1 MIGDF
6 DYQFFLEV
14 LTGGLL
20 SGVMYSLVAI
30 GFVLIYKTSGVLNF
44 AQGALLLFA
53 ALTFVSLVERGVPFA
68 LAVAVTFAI
77 MVALG
82 IGIERTV
89 LRPLTNKPPI
99 TLFMA
104 TLGLSYII
112 EGAAQLIWGTQVHGL
127 ELGIED
133 VPLEVGGVLISQFD
147 IFAAAV
153 AAAMVLLLS
162 LFFRYTRIGLSF
174 RAVADDQFAALA
186 VGLKLPLIWASVWA
200 AAGLVALVAGLLW
213 GARLGVQFSLSLVVL
228 KALPVLVLGGFD
240 SILGAIV
247 GGLLI
252 GASEKL
258 AEVYIGDYFG
268 GGIES
273 WFAYVVALVFLLIR
287 PSGLFGQ
294 KLVERV

>member
-1 MIGDF
+1 MTEAF
-6 DYQFFLEV
+6 DYLFFIEV

-44 AQGALLLFA
+44 AQGAMLLFA

-68 LAVAVTFAI
+68 LALALTFGI
-77 MVALG
+77 MVLLG
-82 IGIERTV
+82 MAVERTV
-89 LRPLTNKPPI
+89 LRPLVNKPPI

-104 TLGLSYII
+104 TLGLSYVI
-112 EGAAQLIWGTQVHGL
+112 EGAAQLLWGTQVHAL
-127 ELGIED
+127 DLGIED
-133 VPLEVGGVLISQFD
+133 IPFEVYGVFISQFD
-147 IFAAAV
+147 LFAAGS
-153 AAAMVLLLS
+153 AALMVTALT
-162 LFFRYTRIGLSF
+162 LFFRYTRVGLSF

-186 VGLKLPLIWASVWA
+186 VGLRLPRIWATVWA
-200 AAGLVALVAGLLW
+200 ASGLVALVAGLLW
-213 GARLGVQFSLSLVVL
+213 GARSGVQFSLSLVVL

-240 SILGAIV
+240 SIAGAII
-247 GGLLI
+247 GGLII

-258 AEVYIGDYFG
+258 AEVYIGEYFG
-268 GGIES
+268 GGIEG
-273 WFAYVVALVFLLIR
+273 WFAYVLALAFLLIR

>member
-1 MIGDF
+1 MMAEF
-6 DYQFFLEV
+6 DWLFFTEV
-14 LTGGLL
+14 LVGGLL

-44 AQGALLLFA
+44 SQGALLLFA

-68 LAVAVTFAI
+68 VAFVITFAI
-77 MVALG
+77 MVVLG
-82 IGIERTV
+82 ITIERAV

-112 EGAAQLIWGTQVHGL
+112 EGAAQLLWGTQVHGL
-127 ELGIED
+127 DLGIED
-133 VPLEVGGVLISQFD
+133 IPFDVGGVFISQFD
-147 IFAAAV
+147 IFAALV
-153 AAAMVLLLS
+153 AAGMVAILTA
-162 LFFRYTRIGLSF
+162 FFRYTRIGLGF

-186 VGLKLPLIWASVWA
+186 VGLKLPWIWASVWA

-240 SILGAIV
+240 SIVGAII
-247 GGLLI
+247 GGLVI

-258 AEVYIGDYFG
+258 AEVYIGEYFG
-268 GGIES
+268 GGIEG
-273 WFAYVVALVFLLIR
+273 WFAYVVALAFLLIR
-287 PSGLFGQ
+287 PSGMFGQ

>member
-1 MIGDF
+1 MSDL
-6 DYQFFLEV
+6 DWLFFTEV
-14 LTGGLL
+14 LVGGLL

-44 AQGALLLFA
+44 AQGAMLLFA
-53 ALTFVSLVERGVPFA
+53 ALTFVSLVERGVPFPLA
-68 LAVAVTFAI
+68 LAITFAL
-77 MVALG
+77 MVVIG
-82 IGIERTV
+82 IVIERTV
-89 LRPLTNKPPI
+89 LRPLTNRPPI

-104 TLGLSYII
+104 TLGLSYVI
-112 EGAAQLIWGTQVHGL
+112 EGAAQLVWGTQVHAL

-133 VPLEVGGVLISQFD
+133 LPFDIGGVFISQFD

-153 AAAMVLLLS
+153 AAGMVALLS
-162 LFFRYTRIGLSF
+162 VFFRYTRVGLAF

-186 VGLKLPLIWASVWA
+186 VGLRLPWIWATVWA
-200 AAGLVALVAGLLW
+200 TAGLVALVAGLLW

-252 GASEKL
+252 GATEKL
-258 AEVYIGDYFG
+258 AEVYLGDYLG

-273 WFAYVVALVFLLIR
+273 WFAYVAALAFLLIR

-294 KLVERV
+294 KLVERL

>member
-1 MIGDF
+1 MDGF
-6 DYQFFLEV
+6 DAGFFAEV
-14 LTGGLL
+14 LLGGLL

-44 AQGALLLFA
+44 AQGAQLLFA

-68 LAVAVTFAI
+68 LALMLTFAL

-82 IGIERTV
+82 LVIERTV
-89 LRPLTNKPPI
+89 LRPLVNQPPI

-104 TLGLSYII
+104 TLGLSYVI
-112 EGAAQLIWGTQVHGL
+112 EGVAQLVWGTQVHAL
-127 ELGIED
+127 ELGIADE
-133 VPLEVGGVLISQFD
+133 PLQFLGIMVSTFD
-147 IFAAAV
+147 LFAAATAAVMV
-153 AAAMVLLLS
+153 ALLS
-162 LFFRYTRIGLSF
+162 AFFRYTRVGLAF
-174 RAVADDQFAALA
+174 RAVADDAYAAIA
-186 VGLKLPLIWASVWA
+186 VGLRLPRIWATVWA
-200 AAGLVALVAGLLW
+200 AAGVIALVAGLLW

-247 GGLLI
+247 GGLVI
-252 GASEKL
+252 GALEKL
-258 AEVYIGDYFG
+258 AEVYIGPFVG

-273 WFAYVVALVFLLIR
+273 WFAYVAALAFLLIR

-294 KLVERV
+294 KLVERA

>member
-1 MIGDF
+1 MMAEF
-6 DYQFFLEV
+6 DWLFFTEV
-14 LTGGLL
+14 LVGGLL

-44 AQGALLLFA
+44 SQGALLLFA

-68 LAVAVTFAI
+68 VAFVITFAV
-77 MVALG
+77 MVVLG
-82 IGIERTV
+82 ITIERAV
-89 LRPLTNKPPI
+89 LRPLTNKPAI

-112 EGAAQLIWGTQVHGL
+112 EGAAQLLWGTQVHGL
-127 ELGIED
+127 DLGIED
-133 VPLEVGGVLISQFD
+133 IPFDVGGVFISQFD
-147 IFAAAV
+147 IFAALV
-153 AAAMVLLLS
+153 AAGMVAILS
-162 LFFRYTRIGLSF
+162 AFFRYTRIGLGF

-186 VGLKLPLIWASVWA
+186 VGLKLPWIWASVWA

-240 SILGAIV
+240 SIVGAII
-247 GGLLI
+247 GGLVI

-258 AEVYIGDYFG
+258 AEVYIGEYFG
-268 GGIES
+268 GGIEG
-273 WFAYVVALVFLLIR
+273 WFAYVVALAFLLIR

>member
-1 MIGDF
+1 MFDF
-6 DYQFFLEV
+6 DASFFAEV
-14 LTGGLL
+14 LVGGLL

-44 AQGALLLFA
+44 AQGAMLLFA
-53 ALTFVSLVERGVPFA
+53 ALTFVSLVERGVPFPLA
-68 LAVAVTFAI
+68 LLATFAI
-77 MVALG
+77 MVVLG
-82 IGIERTV
+82 IAIERVV
-89 LRPLTNKPPI
+89 LRPLVNKPPI

-104 TLGLSYII
+104 TLGLSYVI

-127 ELGIED
+127 DLGID
-133 VPLEVGGVLISQFD
+133 DTPFEVAGILISKFD
-147 IFAAAV
+147 LFAAAI
-153 AAAMVLLLS
+153 AAAMVALLTA
-162 LFFRYTRIGLSF
+162 FFRYTRIGLSF
-174 RAVADDQFAALA
+174 RAVADDQFAAFA
-186 VGLKLPLIWASVWA
+186 VGLRLPRIWATVWT
-200 AAGLVALVAGLLW
+200 AAGAVALVAGLLW

-258 AEVYIGDYFG
+258 AEVYVGPFFG

-273 WFAYVVALVFLLIR
+273 WFAYVVALAFLLVR
-287 PSGLFGQ
+287 PAGLFGQ
-294 KLVERV
+294 KLVERA

>member
-1 MIGDF
+1 MADF
-6 DYQFFLEV
+6 DWMFFTEV
-14 LTGGLL
+14 LIGGLL

-44 AQGALLLFA
+44 SQGALLLFA
-53 ALTFVSLVERGVPFA
+53 ALTFVSLTERGVPFWA
-68 LAVAVTFAI
+68 AFVVMFAA
-77 MVALG
+77 MVI
-82 IGIERTV
+82 IGIAIERSV

-112 EGAAQLIWGTQVHGL
+112 EGAAQLLWGTQVHAL
-127 ELGIED
+127 DLGIED
-133 VPLEVGGVLISQFD
+133 VPFDVGGIFISQFD
-147 IFAAAV
+147 IFAAVV
-153 AAAMVLLLS
+153 AAGMVALLS
-162 LFFRYTRIGLSF
+162 AFFRYTRIGLGF

-186 VGLKLPLIWASVWA
+186 IGLKLPWIWASVWA

-247 GGLLI
+247 GGLLV

-258 AEVYIGDYFG
+258 AEVYIGEYLG

-273 WFAYVVALVFLLIR
+273 WFAYVVALAFLLIR

>member
-1 MIGDF
+1 MDGF
-6 DYQFFLEV
+6 DWAFLIEV
-14 LTGGLL
+14 LVGGLL

-44 AQGALLLFA
+44 AQGAMLLFA

-68 LAVAVTFAI
+68 LALLLTFAV

-82 IGIERTV
+82 VAIERTV
-89 LRPLTNKPPI
+89 LRPLVNRPPI

-104 TLGLSYII
+104 TLGLSYVI

-127 ELGIED
+127 ELGIDD
-133 VPLEVGGVLISQFD
+133 VPFEVSGVLISTFD
-147 IFAAAV
+147 LFAAAV
-153 AAAMVLLLS
+153 AAAMVALLTA
-162 LFFRYTRIGLSF
+162 FFRWTRIGLAF
-174 RAVADDQFAALA
+174 RAVADDPFAALA
-186 VGLKLPLIWASVWA
+186 IGLRLPVIWATVWS

-247 GGLLI
+247 GGLLV
-252 GASEKL
+252 GATEKL
-258 AEVYIGDYFG
+258 AEVYVGEYVG

-273 WFAYVVALVFLLIR
+273 WFAYAVALAFLLVR
-287 PSGLFGQ
+287 PAGLFGQ

>member
-1 MIGDF
+1 MADV
-6 DYQFFLEV
+6 DWQFFIEV
-14 LTGGLL
+14 LIGGLL

-44 AQGALLLFA
+44 AQGAMLLFA
-53 ALTFVSLVERGVPFA
+53 ALTFVSLTERGIPFW
-68 LAVAVTFAI
+68 LAFVITFAI
-77 MVALG
+77 MVLLG
-82 IGIERTV
+82 LAIERTV

-104 TLGLSYII
+104 TLGLSYVI

-127 ELGIED
+127 ELGIDD
-133 VPLEVGGVLISQFD
+133 VPLEFGGVLVSQFD
-147 IFAAAV
+147 IFAAVV
-153 AAAMVLLLS
+153 AAAMVALLS
-162 LFFRYTRIGLSF
+162 VFFRYTRIGLSF

-186 VGLKLPLIWASVWA
+186 VGLKLPFIWATVWA
-200 AAGLVALVAGLLW
+200 TAGLIALVAGLLW

-247 GGLLI
+247 GGLII
-252 GASEKL
+252 GAAEKL

-273 WFAYVVALVFLLIR
+273 WFAYVVALAFLLVR

>member
-1 MIGDF
+1 MLGGF
-6 DYQFFLEV
+6 DYLFFIEV

-44 AQGALLLFA
+44 AQGSQLLFA
-53 ALTFVSLVERGVPFA
+53 ALTFVSLVERGAPFA
-68 LAVAVTFAI
+68 AAFLISLAV

-82 IGIERTV
+82 LAIERAV
-89 LRPLTNKPPI
+89 LRPLVNKPPI

-104 TLGLSYII
+104 TLGLSYVI
-112 EGAAQLIWGTQVHGL
+112 EGAAQLLWGTQVHGL
-127 ELGIED
+127 DLGVD
-133 VPLEVGGVLISQFD
+133 DTPLEVSGVLVSTFD
-147 IFAAAV
+147 LFAAGV
-153 AAAMVLLLS
+153 AAAMVALLTI
-162 LFFRYTRIGLSF
+162 FFRYTRVGLAF

-186 VGLKLPLIWASVWA
+186 VGLRLPRIWATVWA
-200 AAGLVALVAGLLW
+200 ASGVVALVAGLLW

-240 SILGAIV
+240 SIAGAIV

-252 GASEKL
+252 GAIEKL
-258 AEVYIGDYFG
+258 GEVYVGPYFG

-273 WFAYVVALVFLLIR
+273 WIAYAVALAFLLVR